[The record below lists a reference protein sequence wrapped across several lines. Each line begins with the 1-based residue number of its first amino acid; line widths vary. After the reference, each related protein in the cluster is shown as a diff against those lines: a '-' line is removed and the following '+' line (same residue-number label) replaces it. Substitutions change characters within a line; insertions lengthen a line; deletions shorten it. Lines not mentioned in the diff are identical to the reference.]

1 MDDGGTTRGGGVGVA
16 SGDEEAGADAEAV
29 GAKPESFSPT
39 SVSMSAACSARSA
52 LSLETEDL
60 QPCGWL

>member
-29 GAKPESFSPT
+29 MGAKPESFSPT

-52 LSLETEDL
+52 LSLERV
-60 QPCGWL
+60 